1 MSEEP
6 PPGEVEVPAAEAA
19 DEDAGM
25 GTLYHS
31 RAPMLHW
38 YWDSMNHTALHLLF
52 FSKKKSIQSL
62 TNGL

>member
-38 YWDSMNHTALHLLF
+38 Y
-52 FSKKKSIQSL
+52 
-62 TNGL
+62 